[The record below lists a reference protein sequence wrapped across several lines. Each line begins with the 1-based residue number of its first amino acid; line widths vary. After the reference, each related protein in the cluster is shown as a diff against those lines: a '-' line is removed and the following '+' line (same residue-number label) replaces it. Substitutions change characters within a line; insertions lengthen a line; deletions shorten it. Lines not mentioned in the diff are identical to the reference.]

1 MNLPPE
7 TSPCINRFVHDAQNA
22 LFFCFVILIS
32 LVLIKSYCLKNNL
45 NHSNS
50 AIINLKNFVF
60 EKALIYLMFFYHL
73 FFLLLHIFLNDCK
86 ETFDPFPITPN
97 DSNSIYINA
106 GYYFDSI
113 NIELG
118 SNILSLILHP
128 FVSYMKLSFL
138 NISLFFST
146 LGFFGI
152 LCFFSV
158 TKKKIYNKNLN
169 LYYFLI
175 LLVLLPNLHYWTSSL
190 SKDVVVFYFLSL
202 YLFYVFTDKK
212 NQIIKT
218 ILILSFIIVCLVRP
232 HIGLFFIFGHGLAY
246 IILINNFRVLS
257 INTIV
262 MTLILIGI
270 TFYISLY
277 LFGRMEYTGILDIFK
292 NLDLYFEKRFLATE
306 TRETILSDK
315 GYLFRQMAYFFVPL
329 ELQISNFSF
338 NQFLAFINNIV
349 LLIIFCLLIFHIIY
363 NYSYSIDAFKM
374 IFKNKAKNTQK
385 LGLLF
390 FFLISWFALSNTT
403 GNYGIIMR
411 QKETIMFIMYFYL
424 IYINSNILYLKDK

>member
-1 MNLPPE
+1 
-7 TSPCINRFVHDAQNA
+7 
-22 LFFCFVILIS
+22 
-32 LVLIKSYCLKNNL
+32 
-45 NHSNS
+45 
-50 AIINLKNFVF
+50 
-60 EKALIYLMFFYHL
+60 MFF
-73 FFLLLHIFLNDCK
+73 F
-86 ETFDPFPITPN
+86 
-97 DSNSIYINA
+97 SN
-106 GYYFDSI
+106 
-113 NIELG
+113 
-118 SNILSLILHP
+118 
-128 FVSYMKLSFL
+128 
-138 NISLFFST
+138 
-146 LGFFGI
+146 
-152 LCFFSV
+152 
-158 TKKKIYNKNLN
+158 KKKIYNKNLN

-246 IILINNFRVLS
+246 IVLINNFRVLS

>member
-1 MNLPPE
+1 MNIPPE
-7 TSPCINRFVHDAQNA
+7 TSPCVNRFVHDTPNT

-32 LVLIKSYCLKNNL
+32 LVLIKNYFEKNNL
-45 NHSNS
+45 NQSNS
-50 AIINLKNFVF
+50 EIINLKYIVF
-60 EKALIYLMFFYHL
+60 EKVFIYLIFFYHL
-73 FFLLLHIFLNDCK
+73 TFLLLHIFLNDCK
-86 ETFDPFPITPN
+86 EVFDPFPIKPN

-106 GYYFDSI
+106 GYFFDNI

-128 FVSYMKLSFL
+128 FVSHMKLSFL
-138 NISLFFST
+138 NVSLFFST

-152 LCFFSV
+152 LCFFYV

-175 LLVLLPNLHYWTSSL
+175 LLVLLPNFHYWTSSL
-190 SKDVVVFYFLSL
+190 SKDVIIFCFLSL
-202 YLFYVFTDKK
+202 YLFYAFTDGK
-212 NQIIKT
+212 NQMVKS
-218 ILILSFIIVCLVRP
+218 ILILSFVIVCLLRP
-232 HIGLFFIFGHGLAY
+232 YIGMFFILGHGLAF
-246 IILINNFRVLS
+246 IGLKNNFRIFN

-262 MTLILIGI
+262 MTSFLIGI
-270 TFYISLY
+270 ALY
-277 LFGRMEYTGILDIFK
+277 AFLYFFGKMEYTGLLDIFK
-292 NLDLYFEKRFLATE
+292 NLDLFFEHRFSATE
-306 TRETILSDK
+306 TKDTILSDK

-329 ELQISNFSF
+329 ELQMINFNF
-338 NQFLAFINNIV
+338 NQLIAFINNIV

-363 NYSYSIDAFKM
+363 NYSYSIAAFKM
-374 IFKNKAKNTQK
+374 IFKDKDKQTQK
-385 LGLLF
+385 LGLLLF
-390 FFLISWFALSNTT
+390 FFISWFALSNTT